1 MNIPECIFHKIILYN
16 SHPVA
21 DLMKNVFDEY
31 SFDFDYDETLYGKFY
46 SHRKKIEGNLEFVDD
61 NEENT
66 WGYLEDDEELWE

>member
-1 MNIPECIFHKIILYN
+1 MLYN

-21 DLMKNVFDEY
+21 DMMRNVFDEY

-46 SHRKKIEGNLEFVDD
+46 LHRKKVEGNLEIVDD
-61 NEENT
+61 NDDENT